1 MAEGKARIGE
11 RVNMQLHLRF
21 ILQQPFTE
29 FNDVMKL
36 EKLISRGKVLGGS
49 VLLMDVVL
57 AEKHLLK
64 LKVFLRDIAII
75 QRVCRGYMCRKRLQR
90 QRTLNF
96 NRINYL
102 RKVKLQSKE
111 LARVFVAEV
120 MDHCVHSHSTETM
133 RPLLRIAAHMSDMYV
148 IASVHLKARGTRKHI
163 GLPCPLCTRTNKKEL
178 KPVESSTDLEM
189 IATNTPLVCICRMVM
204 MEEQWVVRAYDP
216 LSGATHTKDLDITE
230 VQQTI
235 IDISAAHAFLDPLY
249 KLKALFAL
257 NGSLHCDPLGP
268 LFDRSTADLYCT
280 NGDLNPSPSLAEIN
294 SSKESAVLFSLPK
307 NLSNTLLSAARST
320 NNYFKEIDLL
330 EGLRCRGSQS
340 PLVVSNI
347 LDLSTIT
354 VSKKAWEP
362 LTDYYEAIRLKA
374 WAAYFMLALETMYSN
389 TILALSNCK
398 ILVLR
403 LHESVQWANMIV
415 EDCLANLCRTELLL
429 AEATA
434 KVQRAMQL
442 SHNNLE
448 EVTMQ
453 ERGLQENWKNAWS
466 SLEDGNEWI
475 GLNHRRKYL
484 RVLNIQETEYQTS
497 VVNFAEES
505 KKLKNAIALVVRLQD
520 DVSKNREW
528 VKTFRPNVDL
538 AAVVSGKIKILTDE
552 LVKAV
557 MKTFSLPYKRIMEV
571 SSTSSNMVTGR
582 RLQRVPFDA
591 VFARDQYVRTRHAY
605 RSAWKSFGSL
615 PLAPRASNLLPDP
628 CKPDV
633 TRCVVEIF
641 YDPLTTNYLLR
652 VSEEC
657 LIEEAV
663 QHKDLGLPYEAFT
676 NVTPTY
682 PNELL
687 LNKGDMDT
695 LFATSPEWPR
705 YLQFNQV
712 VPQTKANRKALNFDS
727 TVPVTILDERPKTS
741 DSQDSQ
747 EPLKPSRLSQQN
759 SQKQDKHTSHPSTSL
774 SDKPASRSRMRSR
787 QNLPPA
793 NPSPSHSLSPE
804 RIPELGVSQNSSLD
818 SYQVGVSQNSS
829 SDSFQGPQ
837 NTNLAQNKLRKKSLK
852 SSSSDSVT
860 SMNQTSITRSLRRS
874 STAPSPVPYPAPS
887 PGKRSKPRST
897 PVSRLKSRKKRP
909 AKTDSD
915 NSDTEGH
922 LKSADILQTR
932 PLDGSKVWILKKD
945 KFNDLPITYRAR
957 RFAVEEVERNRALL
971 LFTYMRLQPHTGRV
985 CLGLF
990 HLQRRTTHLTG
1001 KMENCCWH
1009 EDAMKARI
1017 VFIYI

>member
-29 FNDVMKL
+29 FNDVVKL
-36 EKLISRGKVLGGS
+36 EKLISRGNVLGGS

-64 LKVFLRDIAII
+64 LKVFLKDIAII
-75 QRVCRGYMCRKRLQR
+75 QRVCRGHICRERLLR
-90 QRTLNF
+90 NRTLKF
-96 NRINYL
+96 ARMNYL
-102 RKVKLQSKE
+102 RKVKRQSKE
-111 LARVFVAEV
+111 LARLFVAEV
-120 MDHCVHSHSTETM
+120 MDHCVHSNSTEVM

-163 GLPCPLCTRTNKKEL
+163 GLLCPLCTHTNKKE
-178 KPVESSTDLEM
+178 PRAIESAADLEM
-189 IATNTPLVCICRMVM
+189 IATNAPLVCTCRMVM
-204 MEEQWVVRAYDP
+204 MQEQWVVRAYDP

-230 VQQTI
+230 VQQII
-235 IDISAAHAFLDPLY
+235 IDISAAHTFLDPLY
-249 KLKALFAL
+249 RLKILFAL
-257 NGSLHCDPLGP
+257 NGSLYCDPLNP
-268 LFDRSTADLYCT
+268 LFESSTADLYCT
-280 NGDLNPSPSLAEIN
+280 NGDLSPSPSLAMIN

-307 NLSNTLLSAARST
+307 ILSDTLLSAARST
-320 NNYFKEIDLL
+320 KNHFKDIDLL
-330 EGLRCRGSQS
+330 EGLRYCGSQG

-347 LDLSTIT
+347 LDLSTIA

-374 WAAYFMLALETMYSN
+374 WAAYFMQALETLYSN
-389 TILALSNCK
+389 SILALSNCK
-398 ILVLR
+398 TLVLR
-403 LHESVQWANMIV
+403 LHESVQWANMTV

-484 RVLNIQETEYQTS
+484 RVLNIQEQEYHIS
-497 VVNFAEES
+497 VVHFAEET
-505 KKLKNAIALVVRLQD
+505 KKLRDAIALVVRLGD
-520 DVSKNREW
+520 DVAKNRQW
-528 VKTFRPNVDL
+528 VNTFRPNVNL
-538 AAVVSGKIKILTDE
+538 AAVVSGRIKILTDE

-571 SSTSSNMVTGR
+571 GSSSSNMVTGR

-628 CKPDV
+628 CTPDV
-633 TRCVVEIF
+633 ARCVVEVF

-657 LIEEAV
+657 LLEEAV
-663 QHKDLGLPYEAFT
+663 QHKDLMLPYGDFT

-695 LFATSPEWPR
+695 LFAKSPEWPR
-705 YLQFNQV
+705 YLQFDQV
-712 VPQTKANRKALNFDS
+712 APQTKANRRALNFDS
-727 TVPVTILDERPKTS
+727 IINVPETITDERLEIS
-741 DSQDSQ
+741 DSQES
-747 EPLKPSRLSQQN
+747 PKPSKLSRQN
-759 SQKQDKHTSHPSTSL
+759 SQKQDKQPSHPSASF
-774 SDKPASRSRMRSR
+774 SDKPASRSRLRSR
-787 QNLPPA
+787 QNLPSA
-793 NPSPSHSLSPE
+793 NLSPSHSLSPE
-804 RIPELGVSQNSSLD
+804 RIPEKGVSQNL
-818 SYQVGVSQNSS
+818 SY
-829 SDSFQGPQ
+829 DSFQVPQ
-837 NTNLAQNKLRKKSLK
+837 NMNLTLHKSRKKSLK
-852 SSSSDSVT
+852 ALSSDSVT
-860 SMNQTSITRSLRRS
+860 SMNQTSITQSIPRS
-874 STAPSPVPYPAPS
+874 STAPISVPYPAS
-887 PGKRSKPRST
+887 SSGRRSKARST
-897 PVSRLKSRKKRP
+897 PVSRLKARRKRP
-909 AKTDSD
+909 AKTDND

-922 LKSADILQTR
+922 FKSTALLQTR
-932 PLDGSKVWILKKD
+932 PLDGSKVWLLKKD

-957 RFAVEEVERNRALL
+957 RWAVEEVERNKALL

-990 HLQRRTTHLTG
+990 HLQRRTTHLIG

-1009 EDAMKARI
+1009 GDAMKARVYSI
-1017 VFIYI
+1017 SILILLY